1 MRHANS
7 LYKIQKEN
15 IYLLYREVLVS
26 PRPPSGGPHRTRKN
40 MDMDAEKL
48 ANAQRVLG
56 ARSETEA
63 VDMALDYVL
72 FQADVFG
79 ALDRLAA
86 AGGLVDAFGSPA
98 RSPRSR
104 RRVAEP

>member
-1 MRHANS
+1 MARG
-7 LYKIQKEN
+7 
-15 IYLLYREVLVS
+15 
-26 PRPPSGGPHRTRKN
+26 PRARSARTRKN
-40 MDMDAEKL
+40 MDMDAAKL
-48 ANAQRVLG
+48 ARAQELLG

-72 FQADVFG
+72 FQGEVIS

-86 AGGLVDAFGSPA
+86 LGGLDDPFAAPA
-98 RSPRSR
+98 PRAG

>member
-1 MRHANS
+1 M
-7 LYKIQKEN
+7 
-15 IYLLYREVLVS
+15 S
-26 PRPPSGGPHRTRKN
+26 PRESRTRKN

-48 ANAQRVLG
+48 ARAQKILG
-56 ARSETEA
+56 ARSETET

-72 FQADVFG
+72 FQGEVFD

-86 AGGLVDAFGSPA
+86 GGGLDDVFSAPA
-98 RSPRSR
+98 SRSR

>member
-1 MRHANS
+1 
-7 LYKIQKEN
+7 
-15 IYLLYREVLVS
+15 
-26 PRPPSGGPHRTRKN
+26 

-48 ANAQRVLG
+48 ARAQEVLG
-56 ARSETEA
+56 ASSETET

-72 FQADVFG
+72 FQGGVLA

-86 AGGLVDAFGSPA
+86 LGGLDEPFATA
-98 RSPRSR
+98 APRTR

>member
-1 MRHANS
+1 MR
-7 LYKIQKEN
+7 
-15 IYLLYREVLVS
+15 R
-26 PRPPSGGPHRTRKN
+26 RTPSTPTRTRKN
-40 MDMDAEKL
+40 MDMDGEKL
-48 ANAQRVLG
+48 SKAQELLG

-72 FQADVFG
+72 FQGEVFG

-86 AGGLVDAFGSPA
+86 LGGLDDPFATVSA
-98 RSPRSR
+98 PRSR